1 MENAEPDGIEV
12 IELSPQLPNASRSI
26 DIIWD
31 DDKIEKVS
39 LYRLY
44 CLKHVVPQCSVLS
57 ISHYDA
63 MMFDCQF
70 LCL

>member
-1 MENAEPDGIEV
+1 LENAEPDGIEE

-39 LYRLY
+39 LY
-44 CLKHVVPQCSVLS
+44 
-57 ISHYDA
+57 
-63 MMFDCQF
+63 
-70 LCL
+70 

>member
-1 MENAEPDGIEV
+1 MENAELDGIEV

-39 LYRLY
+39 LY
-44 CLKHVVPQCSVLS
+44 
-57 ISHYDA
+57 
-63 MMFDCQF
+63 
-70 LCL
+70 